1 MSRIGLKPIQIP
13 DDVSVQIDRDH
24 LKITGPKGELCTPV
38 PRGITFV
45 NEDGALRAERADDDK
60 QTRALHGLARALA
73 ANAVHGVKDGY
84 SIDLVIEGIGY
95 RAKMEGSKLVLQ
107 VGLSH
112 PVEFAV
118 PEGLSIEVQ
127 DQTKIAVKGIDKQQV
142 GEIAAQI
149 RRVRPPD
156 VYKGKGIRY
165 ADEVV
170 HRKVGKA
177 GVGAL

>member
-13 DDVSVQIDRDH
+13 DDVSVKIEKDR
-24 LKITGPKGELCTPV
+24 LTIAGPKGELNTPV
-38 PRGITFV
+38 PRGISFTS
-45 NEDGALRAERADDDK
+45 EDGVLRAERADDNK

-73 ANAVHGVKDGY
+73 ANAVHGVREGY

-95 RAKMEGSKLVLQ
+95 RAKMAGNDLVLQ
-107 VGLSH
+107 VGFSH
-112 PVEFAV
+112 PVEFPV
-118 PEGLSIEVQ
+118 PEGLSVEVQ
-127 DQTKIAVKGIDKQQV
+127 DQTRIAVKGIDKQQV

-149 RRVRPPD
+149 RRIRPPD

-170 HRKVGKA
+170 HKKVGKA